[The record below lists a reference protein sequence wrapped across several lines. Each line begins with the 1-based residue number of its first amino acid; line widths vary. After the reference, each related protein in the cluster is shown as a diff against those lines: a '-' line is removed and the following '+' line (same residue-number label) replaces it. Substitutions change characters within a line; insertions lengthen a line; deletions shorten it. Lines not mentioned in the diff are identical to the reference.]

1 MQLVMRRAP
10 CTHAAPQADP
20 TVGKKE
26 QVQTK
31 KRANHL
37 QGKQIEFSIQ
47 KLSNLLSYDVGQ
59 VYLQGDFLVFSIHR
73 VEERLSYA

>member
-1 MQLVMRRAP
+1 MRRAP

-37 QGKQIEFSIQ
+37 QGKQFEFSIQ
-47 KLSNLLSYDVGQ
+47 KLSNLLS
-59 VYLQGDFLVFSIHR
+59 LAL
-73 VEERLSYA
+73 